1 MGKRRVRD
9 KTMKMGETFGLT
21 IQSVQPSTYYHS
33 PFIISPMGC
42 SSLIGVKRM
51 QKFLI
56 DACTECYMNVE
67 FGS

>member
-9 KTMKMGETFGLT
+9 KNMKMGETFGLT
-21 IQSVQPSTYYHS
+21 IRSVQLSAYNRS
-33 PFIISPMGC
+33 PCIISPMGC

-56 DACTECYMNVE
+56 DACTECCMNVE